1 MTRLPIDVISSQAA
15 LKTNGN
21 QYTIERISKEVL
33 RRLKESG
40 ALAGMGMGEA
50 VGIGEP
56 LPVSVNGHLELET
69 PIGISVRHVHLCP
82 EHVEILFGKG
92 HDLHVYNELYQK
104 GYYAAREQVMVVG
117 RKRCIEKVRVLGPTR
132 PYSQVELSQT
142 DALVIGMKLPIATDG
157 ADPACA
163 PITLVGPEGVVTL
176 EGNGSGG
183 AFIARRHIHLSD
195 ITADQLGVRH
205 GDLLDLEID
214 GPRPT
219 TLHGILVRV
228 KAGWLTEVHL
238 DTDEG
243 NAVGIRSGQTGRLIV
258 PKR

>member
-1 MTRLPIDVISSQAA
+1 MTAITNQGTS
-15 LKTNGN
+15 KTNGT
-21 QYTIERISKEVL
+21 QFTIERISQEVL
-33 RRLKESG
+33 RRLAEMEKLELPG
-40 ALAGMGMGEA
+40 TR
-50 VGIGEP
+50 EP
-56 LPVSVNGHLELET
+56 VPISVNGHMEVET

-82 EHVEILFGKG
+82 EHVETLFGKG
-92 HDLHVYNELYQK
+92 HDLHVFNELYQK
-104 GYYAAREQVMVVG
+104 GYYAAQEQVMVVG
-117 RKRCIEKVRVLGPTR
+117 RKRCIEKVRVLGPPR

-176 EGNGSGG
+176 EGKGNGG

-195 ITADQLGVRH
+195 IVADQLGVKN
-205 GDLLDLEID
+205 GDLLDLKID

-228 KAGWLTEVHL
+228 KTGWFTEVHL

-243 NAVGIRSGQTGRLIV
+243 NAVGIRSGQTGRLII
-258 PKR
+258 PKQ